1 MEVLSRVK
9 KQRIENVYSISI
21 IMPTFNSEKTLEDSL
36 KSIREQEFDQTQIEI
51 LLVDGGSTDRTAK
64 IAQKYDAVMIH
75 NARKLP
81 EFAKQQGLLAAKG
94 RYGIFIDSDESFI
107 NMNSLKNRVSI
118 MESYPFVKNIVSTG
132 QVCKQGENGVVRYA
146 NFIGDPFSN
155 FVYRYNG
162 YNRIEDLTRQY
173 KHKDVGNGILLSFQ
187 GCTVLPLFDA
197 LGNMFEIETARA
209 IYYRDGKNK
218 SFAANIFSNMV
229 QQTMCAVV
237 MKEDFICHRAG
248 LDKKTYLSKLKW
260 RVKNNLF
267 QTEGVGF
274 AQRSK
279 KESGLRKRKLF
290 FIPYCGLVVPV
301 VLEAVKLTI
310 KNRDL
315 YFLNHFWYTQY
326 TFLMIV
332 WYVVL
337 KIFHYP
343 VKMGKTYGKDKP

>member
-1 MEVLSRVK
+1 
-9 KQRIENVYSISI
+9 
-21 IMPTFNSEKTLEDSL
+21 
-36 KSIREQEFDQTQIEI
+36 
-51 LLVDGGSTDRTAK
+51 
-64 IAQKYDAVMIH
+64 
-75 NARKLP
+75 
-81 EFAKQQGLLAAKG
+81 
-94 RYGIFIDSDESFI
+94 
-107 NMNSLKNRVSI
+107 

>member
-1 MEVLSRVK
+1 MEVLNRVK

-248 LDKKTYLSKLKW
+248 LDKK
-260 RVKNNLF
+260 N
-267 QTEGVGF
+267 
-274 AQRSK
+274 
-279 KESGLRKRKLF
+279 
-290 FIPYCGLVVPV
+290 
-301 VLEAVKLTI
+301 
-310 KNRDL
+310 
-315 YFLNHFWYTQY
+315 
-326 TFLMIV
+326 
-332 WYVVL
+332 
-337 KIFHYP
+337 IFE
-343 VKMGKTYGKDKP
+343 

>member
-1 MEVLSRVK
+1 MEVLNRVK

>member
-1 MEVLSRVK
+1 MEVLNRVK

-337 KIFHYP
+337 KILHYP